1 MKTITLVLALSLA
14 AGSALAAG
22 APYQWRDASG
32 RMVYSDQPPP
42 PQIRPSQILRQPK
55 ASRPEPAAQPSGEQP
70 SDASG
75 SKPADG
81 GASAAPSPADA
92 PAAAAQ
98 APAASKTIAERA
110 MESSKRR
117 AAQAEAQKKQEQS
130 AEREQKKARAC
141 DDMRASLRTLEGGAR
156 VKTIDENG
164 VQRFVGDLERAQRV
178 AELQR
183 SIADDCTAQ

>member
-42 PQIRPSQILRQPK
+42 PHIRPSQILRQPK
-55 ASRPEPAAQPSGEQP
+55 ASKPGADAQPSGEQP
-70 SDASG
+70 SGDSG
-75 SKPADG
+75 SKPAEG
-81 GASAAPSPADA
+81 GSSAASSPADA

-98 APAASKTIAERA
+98 APAARKTIAERA
-110 MESSKRR
+110 MESNKRR
-117 AAQAEAQKKQEQS
+117 ATQAEAQKKQEQG
-130 AEREQKKARAC
+130 AERELKRARAC

-156 VKTIDENG
+156 IKTIDENG
-164 VQRFVGDLERAQRV
+164 AQRFVGDLERAQRV

>member
-22 APYQWRDASG
+22 APYQWRGAGG

-42 PQIRPSQILRQPK
+42 PEIRASQILRQPK
-55 ASRPEPAAQPSGEQP
+55 ATKPGTAEQP
-70 SDASG
+70 SSESG
-75 SKPADG
+75 ARPVAG
-81 GASAAPSPADA
+81 GGSASASSADA
-92 PAAAAQ
+92 PEAAGK
-98 APAASKTIAERA
+98 APPTRTTIAERE
-110 MESSKRR
+110 MESNKRR

-156 VKTIDENG
+156 VKTIGENG
-164 VQRFVGDLERAQRV
+164 VQRFVGDLERAERV

-183 SIADDCTAQ
+183 AIADDCTAQ

>member
-32 RMVYSDQPPP
+32 HMVYSDQPPP
-42 PQIRPSQILRQPK
+42 PEIRQSQILRQPK
-55 ASRPEPAAQPSGEQP
+55 ASKPDAAEQP
-70 SDASG
+70 LRESG
-75 SKPADG
+75 TKPGDG
-81 GASAAPSPADA
+81 GASEPAAPTDAPEAAAKA
-92 PAAAAQ
+92 PAAR
-98 APAASKTIAERA
+98 KTIAERE
-110 MESSKRR
+110 MESTKRR
-117 AAQAEAQKKQEQS
+117 ADEAEAQKKQDQS

-156 VKTIDENG
+156 VKTVGENG

-183 SIADDCTAQ
+183 AIGDDCTAQ